1 MSDSSVNVSHAAG
14 FALAPY
20 AGALGLVSNPFPV
33 TPDETRY
40 FFTPEIEAI
49 YEELRHF
56 IEMRK
61 GFLLLTGDVG
71 LGKTTLL
78 RRLIATFDKQ
88 HYNTALLL
96 TGFLNKV
103 ELLEAIARD
112 FDLPPQS
119 DARRIDHL
127 TALNEFLL
135 RESAEGKINVLF
147 IDDAQALD
155 ADALDVV
162 RQLSNL
168 ETAQSKLIQIV
179 LCGQPELIETLNQYS
194 LRQVKS
200 RIALHREVRPL
211 NVEQT
216 LAYVHH
222 RLESAGE
229 QGATQVVQLTPAAL
243 HILHDRTG
251 GVPRRIHHLMDRCL
265 YALMI
270 RGGRDVDE
278 DIMRQA
284 VADLGWSEPPPA
296 SPQIHPAV
304 PGTVDAMPHL
314 AVRPSRRYALVAAV
328 AAVALALGAYLAWS
342 TDQSHEL
349 ASVPVAATAI
359 AKAPAPAAAPV
370 VQPAK
375 AVDLIAAPSD
385 WTVTRSAF
393 AGLGDLQW
401 PAASSVGELTQEFQ
415 KAVAAQGWQLVVAT
429 GEWANP
435 CPARPMQHFRI
446 AQNEWRLS
454 FIEREWPTTPVT
466 LGHKSEAVS
475 NLQRLLV
482 SQNWMGADQVDGVM
496 GPRTVMALA
505 RFQASQ
511 GITGTGQ
518 FDAVTAYR
526 LSCRL
531 SRTAPVPAVVAKG
544 PAA

>member
-1 MSDSSVNVSHAAG
+1 MSDTSVNVGHAAG

-20 AGALGLVSNPFPV
+20 AGTLGLVSNPFPV
-33 TPDETRY
+33 TPDETHY

-49 YEELRHF
+49 YEEVRHF

-103 ELLEAIARD
+103 ELLEEIARD

-135 RESAEGKINVLF
+135 RESAKGKVNVLF

-179 LCGQPELIETLNQYS
+179 LCGQPELLDTLDQYS

-200 RIALHREVRPL
+200 RIALQREVRPL
-211 NVEQT
+211 NVDQT

-229 QGATQVVQLTPAAL
+229 HGATQVVQLTPGAL

-278 DIMRQA
+278 DIMREA
-284 VADLGWSEPPPA
+284 VADLGWSAPPPA
-296 SPQIHPAV
+296 SPQIQAARPS
-304 PGTVDAMPHL
+304 TVNAMPPQ
-314 AVRPSRRYALVAAV
+314 APRPARRYSLVTAV
-328 AAVALALGAYLAWS
+328 AVIALALGAYLAWS
-342 TDQSHEL
+342 NDQSQDL

-359 AKAPAPAAAPV
+359 AKAPTRPVTPVAPPT
-370 VQPAK
+370 K
-375 AVDLIAAPSD
+375 AVDLIAAPED
-385 WTVTRSAF
+385 WAVTRNAF
-393 AGLGDLQW
+393 AGLGNLQW
-401 PAASSVGELTQEFQ
+401 PAASSVGELAQEFQ
-415 KAVAAQGWQLVVAT
+415 KALGPQGWQLVVAT

-435 CPARPMQHFRI
+435 CPGRPMQHFRI
-446 AQNEWRLS
+446 AQNDWRLS

-466 LGHKSEAVS
+466 LGHKSEVVA
-475 NLQRLLV
+475 NLQRVLV
-482 SQNWMGADQVDGVM
+482 SQNWLGADQVDGVM

-518 FDAVTAYR
+518 FDAPTAYR

-531 SRTAPVPAVVAKG
+531 SHTAPVPAVVAKG
-544 PAA
+544 PSA